1 MTKVG
6 IYSIVLILAC
16 GSISMAERWAVG
28 VEKGNIRSGPGP
40 EFDVIWQV
48 EKYYPVDVIDKKGDW
63 RYFRD
68 LDGDE
73 GWIHASILDKTET
86 VVVKRNNCNIRS
98 GPGTKYKV
106 AFIAEKGIPFKVL
119 KRKEHWILIEH
130 ADGDK
135 GWILDSLVW

>member
-1 MTKVG
+1 MTRVG
-6 IYSIVLILAC
+6 IYSIVLILAF
-16 GSISMAERWAVG
+16 GSISMAARWAVS

-48 EKYYPVDVIDKKGDW
+48 EKYYPVDVIDRKGDW

-73 GWIHASILDKTET
+73 GWINASILNKTET
-86 VVVKRNNCNIRS
+86 VVVKRNSCNIRS